1 MKRFFGSFLA
11 AALCFASTGGV
22 FAAPGINIKTVKGF
36 NTNVEVDVPEV
47 SINKCD
53 AAGQK
58 ALSITIPNGS
68 ISLDKAL
75 PQLPRL
81 TAMIMVDPFKNPVFT
96 VKPVQSEVIDLD
108 ARVIPSKGSITRNI
122 DPNTVPFEYG
132 DVYGQDRWYPAD
144 NELVALSEPFIMRD
158 IRGVRLLVNP
168 VQYNPIQNKL
178 RIHHRLAIS
187 IVGGNGNSTNV
198 NRAPQRISR
207 TYEPIYRSV
216 FANFEKAAS
225 RLPRLEENG
234 RLLIISADAFVDAMG
249 PFVAWKKKCG
259 LDVVVAKMSEVGK
272 TAADIKNYIQADYN
286 KGALTHIMLVG
297 DAEQVPTLKG
307 VKENA
312 DSDPCYT
319 KLAGD
324 DHVPDCIISRL
335 SATTPEAVAYQVA
348 KFINYEQFPFTG
360 ENAAWYNKA
369 MGIASNQG
377 SPTDF
382 ARAGLLRDALLK
394 WQFTSV
400 DEVYDPKATKAMVAA
415 NINDGRSLI
424 NYIGH
429 GSNTSWGTTGF
440 SNADCAQLKNGW
452 KMPIIWSVACVN
464 GNFVGKECYA
474 EAFMKSGNIE
484 DPKGAAA
491 IFAASTNQ
499 EWVPPCDVQSEIN
512 NNYTVNELYK
522 TVGGLAFN
530 GIMKGLEIYST
541 DPKKSGVMMFEQWHL
556 FGDGTMMAR
565 FKQPKSMTVSAEA
578 AKADTGINL
587 TAKVVDADG
596 KPVSNARVTFYTD
609 RVENAQIGT
618 TNEEGVAHLSMPL
631 VRNQGGYVTVIGA
644 DMVPVVDQKIEF

>member
-11 AALCFASTGGV
+11 AALCFASTGGA
-22 FAAPGINIKTVKGF
+22 FAAPGINIKAVKGF
-36 NTNVEVDVPEV
+36 NTEVEVDVPEV
-47 SINKCD
+47 AIDACD

-68 ISLDKAL
+68 ISLDKAC

-81 TAMIMVDPFKNPVFT
+81 TAMVMVDPFKNPIFR

-108 ARVIPSKGSITRNI
+108 ARVVPSKGNITRNI
-122 DPNTVPFEYG
+122 DPNNVPFEYG
-132 DVYGQDRWYPAD
+132 DIYGQDRWYPAD

-168 VQYNPIQNKL
+168 VQYNPVQNKL
-178 RIHHRLAIS
+178 RVHRRLNIS
-187 IVGGNGNSTNV
+187 IVGGTASTNV
-198 NRAPQRISR
+198 VRSAQRISSY
-207 TYEPIYRSV
+207 YEPIYRSV
-216 FANFEKAAS
+216 FANFDKAAT

-234 RLLIISADAFVDAMG
+234 RLLVITADAFADAMG

-259 LDVVVAKMSEVGK
+259 LDVALVKMSEVGK
-272 TAADIKNYIQADYN
+272 TAVDIKNYIQADYN
-286 KGALTHIMLVG
+286 KGGLTHIMLVG

-348 KFINYEQFPFTG
+348 KFVNYEQFPSTG
-360 ENAAWYNKA
+360 ADAAWYNKA

-377 SPTDF
+377 NPTDF
-382 ARAGLLRDALLK
+382 VRAGWIRDALLK
-394 WQFTSV
+394 WLFKSV
-400 DEVYDPKATKAMVAA
+400 DEIYDPKATKAMVAA
-415 NINDGRSLI
+415 GINEGRSLI

-429 GSNTSWGTTGF
+429 GSNTTWVTTGF
-440 SNADCAQLKNGW
+440 GNADCGALKNGW
-452 KMPIIWSVACVN
+452 KLPVIWSVACVN
-464 GNFVGKECYA
+464 GNFVGKECFA
-474 EAFMKSGNIE
+474 EAFMKAGTIE

-491 IFAASTNQ
+491 IFAASTNM
-499 EWVPPCDVQSEIN
+499 EWVPPCDVQKEIN
-512 NNYTVNELYK
+512 DNYTVNELYK

-530 GIMKGLEIYST
+530 GVMKGLEIYGT

-556 FGDGTMMAR
+556 FGDGTMLAR
-565 FKQPKSMTVSAEA
+565 FKAPTAVTVAVET
-578 AKADTGINL
+578 AKAEERINL
-587 TAKVVDADG
+587 TAKVTDAEG
-596 KPVSNARVTFYTD
+596 KPVSNARVTFYTE
-609 RVENAQIGT
+609 RVENAQVGT
-618 TNEEGVAHLSMPL
+618 TNEQGIANLSMPL
-631 VRNQGGYVTVIGA
+631 VRNDGGYVTVIGA
-644 DMVPVVDQKIEF
+644 DMVPVVDQKVQF

>member
-11 AALCFASTGGV
+11 AALCFASAGSAV
-22 FAAPGINIKTVKGF
+22 AAPGINIKTVKGF
-36 NTNVEVDVPEV
+36 NTEIEVDVPEV
-47 SINKCD
+47 AIDKCD

-68 ISLDKAL
+68 ISLDKAF

-81 TAMIMVDPFKNPVFT
+81 TAMLMVDPFKNPVFQ
-96 VKPVQSEVIDLD
+96 VKPVQSEIVDLD
-108 ARVIPSKGSITRNI
+108 ARVIPSKGSLTRNI

-168 VQYNPIQNKL
+168 VQYNPVQNKL
-178 RIHHRLAIS
+178 RIHRRLNIS
-187 IVGGNGNSTNV
+187 VVGGTGTAINV

-207 TYEPIYRSV
+207 AFEPIYRNV
-216 FANFEKAAS
+216 FANFDKAAT

-234 RLLIISADAFVDAMG
+234 RLLIITADAFADAMG

-259 LDVVVAKMSEVGK
+259 ISVALVKMSEVGK
-272 TAADIKNYIQADYN
+272 TAVDIKNYIQADYN
-286 KGALTHIMLVG
+286 KGGLTHIMLVG

-335 SATTPEAVAYQVA
+335 SATTPEAVAYQAA
-348 KFINYEQFPFTG
+348 KFVNYEQFPTTG
-360 ENAAWYNKA
+360 ADAAWYGKG
-369 MGIASNQG
+369 MGIASNEG
-377 SPTDF
+377 NPTDF
-382 ARAGLLRDALLK
+382 VRAGWLRDALMK
-394 WQFTSV
+394 GQFTSV
-400 DEVYDPKATKAMVAA
+400 DEVYAPKATKAMVFSGMAE
-415 NINDGRSLI
+415 GRSLI

-429 GSNTSWGTTGF
+429 GSNTNWVTTGF
-440 SNADCAQLKNGW
+440 GVSDCSQLTNGW
-452 KMPIIWSVACVN
+452 KMPIVWDVACVN
-464 GNFVGKECYA
+464 GNFVGKECFA
-474 EAFMKSGNIE
+474 EAFMKAGNIE
-484 DPKGAAA
+484 DPKGAVA
-491 IFAASTNQ
+491 IFAASTNM

-512 NNYTVNELYK
+512 NNYTVNEVYK

-556 FGDGTMMAR
+556 FGDGTMLAR
-565 FKQPKSMTVSAEA
+565 FKAPTAVTVTTESVRNGDTVSV
-578 AKADTGINL
+578 

-596 KPVSNARVTFYTD
+596 KPVSNARVTFYTE
-609 RVENAQIGT
+609 RVENVRVGT
-618 TNEEGVAHLSMPL
+618 TNEEGVAQLTMPL
-631 VRNQGGYVTVIGA
+631 VRESGFVTVIGA
-644 DMVPVVDQKIEF
+644 DMVPVVDQKVTF